1 MPKQQ
6 SLLRPQQIS
15 GACHVVLEAVPA
27 TSSDEQTAVG
37 ADELKPNVSSSDTA
51 GKAEDWAIVGNCLG
65 TTVLPHNELKEF
77 HRGSRDFIAWGV
89 AISALVFLAAML
101 FG

>member
-1 MPKQQ
+1 MHQQQ
-6 SLLRPQQIS
+6 SLLRPQQVSSAGRS
-15 GACHVVLEAVPA
+15 GPEAVPA
-27 TSSDEQTAVG
+27 ASSDEQTTVSP
-37 ADELKPNVSSSDTA
+37 DELKPSASSSDTS

-65 TTVLPHNELKEF
+65 TTVLPRSELKEF
-77 HRGSRDFIAWGV
+77 QRGSRDFIAWGV